1 MGGWSRGMILV
12 SGARGPGFNSR
23 IALIFIIQK
32 QKLYLCLYILKFGNW
47 ITSSNL
53 NFNQNYSYKNNC
65 FIFMHEGI

>member
-1 MGGWSRGMILV
+1 
-12 SGARGPGFNSR
+12 
-23 IALIFIIQK
+23 
-32 QKLYLCLYILKFGNW
+32 LYILKFGNW